1 MIQSPTSNTLNS
13 ESSKLSLRQTLAL
26 KCCVF
31 SGNQNTRED
40 SVFNLVFFFKG
51 SRTALNR
58 TVVGG
63 APESDPGFCLDFVS
77 LLIVGSSLPS
87 SLVEGGEPYKPLI
100 IVFIKDQNLRHLPGT
115 QQSPGW

>member
-1 MIQSPTSNTLNS
+1 M
-13 ESSKLSLRQTLAL
+13 SSLGTKIPEKTQYLIL
-26 KCCVF
+26 F
-31 SGNQNTRED
+31 
-40 SVFNLVFFFKG
+40 FFFFKG